1 MPLRKQAW
9 ERDNMKNKDYCDHCG
24 KIIPTGKAYAVS
36 SLPVNID
43 SANVGESAILCKA
56 CYGDKMT
63 NKIPTDSQ
71 IIKDVTKAFAKADA
85 LGGNLIDCLPDYI
98 NCDDNLTND
107 HHYIGT
113 LADGRKLFYT
123 PEPWALGIV
132 RIEEAK

>member
-1 MPLRKQAW
+1 
-9 ERDNMKNKDYCDHCG
+9 
-24 KIIPTGKAYAVS
+24 
-36 SLPVNID
+36 
-43 SANVGESAILCKA
+43 
-56 CYGDKMT
+56 MT
-63 NKIPTDSQ
+63 KKIPTDSQ
-71 IIKDVTKAFAKADA
+71 IIKDVTSAFAKADA

-132 RIEEAK
+132 RIEEVK